1 LWWICYVDLLIDI
14 MRLEYIDKYKYWVIV
29 WWMACDPG
37 WLDQDGSRNDI

>member
-1 LWWICYVDLLIDI
+1 

-29 WWMACDPG
+29 WWMKCDPG

>member
-1 LWWICYVDLLIDI
+1 

-29 WWMACDPG
+29 WRMECDPG